1 MNQFDY
7 VNDINQNKK
16 DIISNSENPELMEKE
31 YSAFFINKALS
42 YYPDTILYSNEMNTH
57 HFLDSKMQFDYFL
70 NSIRIKKRFSKW
82 VKKVDNDHLEVVK
95 EYFSYGNQ
103 KAEQALKILTKD
115 QIAKIKLRLEKGG
128 V

>member
-57 HFLDSKMQFDYFL
+57 HFVDNKMQFDYFL

-95 EYFSYGNQ
+95 EYFGYNNV
-103 KAEQALKILTKD
+103 KAEQALRILTKD
-115 QIAKIKLRLEKGG
+115 QIANIKLRLEKGG